1 MCVRE
6 RERERETSRFCVLMA
21 TSRLLS
27 NVAATILLPC
37 FNLQQLVSLKEHCEV
52 YANEHENVSS
62 DVRSRTS
69 IAFILDGSSGN
80 A

>member
-1 MCVRE
+1 M
-6 RERERETSRFCVLMA
+6 
-21 TSRLLS
+21 S

-62 DVRSRTS
+62 DVDSVRSKNLHNFNNLVFFFEGSTS
-69 IAFILDGSSGN
+69 EPVEYTLPSIWNKYIF
-80 A
+80 